1 LARAAPDSE
10 ESSLEDPAE
19 GKVREMVEVR
29 EDGSV
34 TMVKPV
40 GRVVMEGVRDGGEDG
55 LVAGRLRG
63 VRLK

>member
-1 LARAAPDSE
+1 M
-10 ESSLEDPAE
+10 EDPAE

-34 TMVKPV
+34 TMVNPV

-63 VRLK
+63 AR